1 MKNIKSTNLIILFFL
16 IFLSLILSFYIAFNF
31 PIIEA
36 QPVYY
41 EIAKSLMNSDYIID
55 NEKHV
60 KNFYTFGYPAFISGY
75 FFNNIDLTIRI
86 VQLFSLITIWVIIL
100 YNFYLSKNYKL
111 LLNNHF
117 LDKNIIW
124 GFFWLFFLLLH
135 PYYHLNL
142 TRVTDTT
149 LATLCIT
156 ILYSLVVIKF
166 KSNNFYLVLAG
177 IVLGLFIGIRPNSI
191 ILIFFFIYFFY
202 KNPINKFQYFIFI
215 TTTFLTY
222 IIFSKIMKMQAF
234 TRAHLEQ

>member
-1 MKNIKSTNLIILFFL
+1 M
-16 IFLSLILSFYIAFNF
+16 SFYIAFNF

-191 ILIFFFIYFFY
+191 ILIFFL
-202 KNPINKFQYFIFI
+202 IF
-215 TTTFLTY
+215 
-222 IIFSKIMKMQAF
+222 
-234 TRAHLEQ
+234 